1 MKILKKGFVPKPPR
15 AKVYRGECPL
25 CHCQVEVRGNDGEI
39 QRHDDLDAYVLC
51 PTTGCPQVRLFVKE
65 YITRKFE
72 DKSEVC

>member
-25 CHCQVEVRGNDGEI
+25 CHCQVEVLE
-39 QRHDDLDAYVLC
+39 DDPKLLHQVDIGSYVLC
-51 PTTGCPQVRLFVKE
+51 PTKGCPQVRIVVKE
-65 YITRKFE
+65 YITRQFE